1 MKKILI
7 PALCTFCITP
17 AIADE
22 AVVRPYIGANINFD
36 FISYSPYM
44 EDVMD
49 NSGLHFSD
57 SYFGIGLEA
66 GVKFGDK
73 NNIWNGGVAIAYD
86 YAFDTSASVTNSYI
100 NNAGSCFSAWN
111 IGFDNYIRV
120 DDKDSKR
127 TDLIFG
133 IGVGKGT
140 ERSYWS
146 IPDFITVDEK
156 ESTTM
161 IVLKFGTNIRLN
173 ETVDW
178 YTTLRD
184 FIPSKDEIIKN
195 VISIQT
201 GIKLN
206 F

>member
-1 MKKILI
+1 MKKIII
-7 PALCTFCITP
+7 PALCAFCITP
-17 AIADE
+17 AIADDTI
-22 AVVRPYIGANINFD
+22 VRPYIGANINAD
-36 FISYSPYM
+36 FISYSAEM
-44 EDVMD
+44 DEVMD
-49 NSGLHFSD
+49 YVGLHFSD
-57 SYFGIGLEA
+57 SYFGIGLEG
-66 GVKFGDK
+66 GVKFGST
-73 NNIWNGGVAIAYD
+73 NNIWNGGLAVAYD

-100 NNAGSCFSAWN
+100 KNAESGFSAWN

-120 DDKDSKR
+120 DNKDNKR

-133 IGVGKGT
+133 IGIGKGT

-146 IPDFITVDEK
+146 VPDVITVDEK

-161 IVLKFGTNIRLN
+161 FVLKFGTNIQLN